1 MQPATGYIINLALKE
16 RVFLEAYNKSHPI
29 SLSFIASKHLEL
41 KVRLVINL
49 SINPLRGD
57 YETYF

>member
-29 SLSFIASKHLEL
+29 SLSFIAFKHLEL

-49 SINPLRGD
+49 SINP
-57 YETYF
+57 

>member
-29 SLSFIASKHLEL
+29 SLSSFIASKHLEL

-49 SINPLRGD
+49 SINP
-57 YETYF
+57 